1 MNGNAFGNETIKLVI
16 PDKPFA
22 LIFDLFSFLQDN
34 INWTRRLLRR
44 TLRLQVTKHTQGGK
58 MRVGVVYAAVQD
70 GYLVFPLNVVQRCF
84 RGYLV
89 TNTS

>member
-1 MNGNAFGNETIKLVI
+1 MFGHVWSSLNKEATAYCISHFTLTTGV
-16 PDKPFA
+16 
-22 LIFDLFSFLQDN
+22 
-34 INWTRRLLRR
+34 TRRLLRR
-44 TLRLQVTKHTQGGK
+44 TFRLQVTKHTQGGK

-89 TNTS
+89 TDTS

>member
-1 MNGNAFGNETIKLVI
+1 MF
-16 PDKPFA
+16 
-22 LIFDLFSFLQDN
+22 LFSPHSFVYNLPLFFPRFL
-34 INWTRRLLRR
+34 RSR
-44 TLRLQVTKHTQGGK
+44 TCALRLTAVLGGG
-58 MRVGVVYAAVQD
+58 RVGVVYAAVQD

>member
-1 MNGNAFGNETIKLVI
+1 MQRHWKAFQSRNTNTLSIWH
-16 PDKPFA
+16 
-22 LIFDLFSFLQDN
+22 FSFH
-34 INWTRRLLRR
+34 WETRRLLRR
-44 TLRLQVTKHTQGGK
+44 TLRLQVTKDTQGGK

-89 TNTS
+89 TDTS